1 MDGRIEA
8 GHDGDRKNWR
18 AMSKRDYYEVLG
30 VSRTSTEVELKA
42 AFRKLAMQHHPDRN
56 PGDNE
61 CVHKFKELNEAYDV
75 LKDGDKRAA
84 YDRFGHA
91 AFEHGSGGGHGFG
104 ADFASSFADIFEDLF
119 GMGGGGRRGGGR
131 GQGRE
136 RGSDLRYNMDISLN
150 DAFTGKTA
158 QLRIPTSV
166 ICEACSGTGAKA
178 GTKPKVCATCGGA
191 GKIRHAQGFF
201 TLERTCPSCQGRGQV
216 IDDPC
221 PSCTGAG
228 RVTRERSLSV
238 NIPAGVEDGTRI
250 RLAGEGEAGLRGGP
264 AGDLYIF
271 LTITPHELFQ
281 RDGADLHCRVPIS
294 MVTASLGG
302 EFEVPAIDG
311 GKARVKVPP
320 GTQTG
325 RRFRLSGKGMPV
337 LRSKQTGDMYVQ
349 VSVETPQSLTKR
361 QRELLA
367 EFDKLS
373 SQETQPESA
382 GFFGRVR
389 DFFDGLGNRNG
400 ETGEAS

>member
-1 MDGRIEA
+1 V
-8 GHDGDRKNWR
+8 
-18 AMSKRDYYEVLG
+18 SKRDYYEVLG
-30 VSRTSTEVELKA
+30 VTRTCTEVELKA

-56 PGDNE
+56 PGDADCE
-61 CVHKFKELNEAYDV
+61 HRFKEANEAYDV
-75 LKDGDKRAA
+75 LKDGDRRAA

-91 AFEHGSGGGHGFG
+91 AFEHGGGAAHGFG
-104 ADFASSFADIFEDLF
+104 ADFASSFSDIFEDLF
-119 GMGGGGRRGGGR
+119 GMGGRRGGGR

-136 RGSDLRYNMDISLN
+136 RGSDLRYNMEITLDE
-150 DAFTGKTA
+150 AYVGKTA

-166 ICEACSGTGAKA
+166 ICEACSGSGAKA
-178 GTKPKVCATCGGA
+178 GTKPKACATCGGA
-191 GKIRHAQGFF
+191 GKVRHAQGFF

-221 PSCTGAG
+221 PSCAGAG
-228 RVTRERSLSV
+228 RVTRERALSV

-271 LTITPHELFQ
+271 LSLAPHVLFQ

-294 MVTASLGG
+294 MVTAALGG

-311 GKARVKVPP
+311 GKARVKVPA

-325 RRFRLSGKGMPV
+325 RRFRLAAKGMPV
-337 LRSKQTGDMYVQ
+337 LRAKQTGDMYVQ
-349 VSVETPQSLTKR
+349 VAVETPQNLTKG

-367 EFDKLS
+367 EFEKLS

-382 GFFGRVR
+382 GFFSRVKE
-389 DFFDGLGNRNG
+389 FFDGLGNRG
-400 ETGEAS
+400 RQTGEPS